1 MENQLNTC
9 EVKNYV
15 PISKLK
21 FHPKNQE
28 IRTITRERLDDLKE
42 SIREKGFY
50 EPILVWKKGG
60 VVLAGEHRTRAA
72 LELIDEGFEFK
83 TPAGKTNELPVVIED
98 CDAATA
104 NQILHE
110 SNNHYA
116 TWIEHRLAR
125 EIKSAEEA
133 GENLR
138 QFGYTQDEI
147 DKMMASAMKDIE
159 EDLKVQVE
167 EDDTS
172 DIIDRDID
180 KEKYES
186 LVLPAE
192 VYKDLMSVLG
202 RVARSINPEW
212 VTGDSVVEATSAMC
226 ESIRKAGFLE
236 GLDEK
241 VKEEIEEQ
249 EETEDSGE

>member
-15 PISKLK
+15 PISELK
-21 FHPKNQE
+21 FHPKNKE

-83 TPAGKTNELPVVIED
+83 TPTGKTNELPVVIED
-98 CDAATA
+98 CDDSTA

-116 TWIEHRLAR
+116 TWIEHRLAK
-125 EIKSAEEA
+125 EIKNAEEA

-147 DKMMASAMKDIE
+147 DKMMASAMKDVE
-159 EDLKVQVE
+159 ENLKVEGE
-167 EDDTS
+167 EVDDLDVRT
-172 DIIDRDID
+172 DDRIE

-186 LVLPAE
+186 LVLPAD
-192 VYKDLMSVLG
+192 VYRELMEILG
-202 RVARSINPEW
+202 HIAKSLSPGW
-212 VTGDSVVEATSAMC
+212 VKGDSVVEATSAMC
-226 ESIRKAGFLE
+226 ESIRKAGVLE
-236 GLDEK
+236 NLDEK
-241 VKEEIEEQ
+241 EEEWDDEEPQ
-249 EETEDSGE
+249 G